1 MTTREYTKILKSNPN
16 ISTFEVNETY
26 VKGTVTITRFRPKT
40 EEKTFISYNNSWI
53 MSEKGNEVDIEFK
66 GTIRSRYDNW
76 YEAKTY
82 NKSSLTRWMR
92 RHKQFM
98 TELHNRTSLIGGNK
112 DLKIKKIELL

>member
-98 TELHNRTSLIGGNK
+98 TELHNRTSLIGGDRNTE
-112 DLKIKKIELL
+112 LKKITLL